1 MSGRDCDI
9 AVVGGGLAG
18 GLIAL
23 AIHQNNPEITLRI
36 VEAGEAIGGNHRWS
50 WFSTDLDSD
59 GRTLMKPFRTMR
71 WEKGYEVRF
80 PEYRRKLK
88 ADYLSLASTDFAA
101 ALKREL
107 PEGAILT
114 NREVTELKPDGVVLA
129 NGEEIAART
138 VIDCRSFT
146 PTIDFTGGWQVFMG
160 RHIRT
165 HEPHG
170 LERPIIMDACI
181 DQHGAYRFVYTL
193 PLGSHELFVED
204 TYYADSGFLD
214 RSALSRRI
222 DEYCDSQGWK
232 HDILGG
238 ETGVLPV
245 ITGGKFAN
253 YQFAQRQNGVAIAGA
268 KGGFVHPLTSYTL
281 PYAVKTALLIAQN
294 ADLPGDQLGALLE
307 AQARNHW
314 RATKFY
320 RRLGTMLFG
329 VPDPNKRY
337 RIFER
342 FYRLPEGLIE
352 RFYAGKSTR
361 GDRMRVLVGR
371 PPMSIPR
378 ALIALGSKGRPLRR
392 EEPN

>member
-1 MSGRDCDI
+1 MSGRDCEI
-9 AVVGGGLAG
+9 AIVGGGLAG

-23 AIHQNNPEITLRI
+23 AIHQNNPGIPIRI
-36 VEAGEAIGGNHRWS
+36 IESGEALGGNHRWS
-50 WFSTDLDSD
+50 WFSTDLDRD
-59 GRTLMKPFRTMR
+59 GRKLMKPFRTMR
-71 WEKGYEVRF
+71 WETGHEVRF
-80 PEYRRKLK
+80 PTYRRKLR
-88 ADYLSLASTDFAA
+88 ANYLSLASIDFDA

-107 PEGAILT
+107 PKGSVLV
-114 NREVTELKPDGVVLA
+114 NREVADLLPDRVVLA
-129 NGEEIAART
+129 NGEEIAARA
-138 VIDCRSFT
+138 VIDCRGFAPSSNL
-146 PTIDFTGGWQVFMG
+146 TGGWQIFMG

-170 LERPIIMDACI
+170 LERPIIMDASV
-181 DQHGAYRFVYTL
+181 DQHDAYRFVYTL

-222 DEYCDSQGWK
+222 DEYCARQGWA
-232 HDILGG
+232 HDIIGG

-245 ITGGKFAN
+245 ITGGKFNAF
-253 YQFAQRQNGVAIAGA
+253 QLAQRLPGVAVAGA
-268 KGGFVHPLTSYTL
+268 RGGFMHPLTSYTL
-281 PYAVKTALLIAQN
+281 PFAVRTALLVAQN

-320 RRLGTMLFG
+320 RKLGTMLFG
-329 VPDPNKRY
+329 VPNPNNRY

-342 FYRLPEGLIE
+342 FYRLREGLIE

-361 GDRMRVLVGR
+361 GDRTRVLVGR
-371 PPMSIPR
+371 PPMSIVS
-378 ALIALGSKGRPLRR
+378 ALRALGSKGRPLSR
-392 EEPN
+392 EP